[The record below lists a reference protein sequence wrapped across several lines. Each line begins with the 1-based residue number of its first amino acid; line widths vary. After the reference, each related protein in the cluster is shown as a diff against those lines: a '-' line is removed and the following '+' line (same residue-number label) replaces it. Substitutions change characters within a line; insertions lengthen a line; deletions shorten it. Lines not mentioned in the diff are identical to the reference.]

1 MIERAEKR
9 RHCVPSLQGFG
20 TGYATLS
27 FSCFQYEALMAM
39 PTDMMITIRANIT
52 MNVMKPTLIMP
63 QIALNISRTI
73 TAAMPNTSA
82 TANIVHLLP

>member
-1 MIERAEKR
+1 MIGGAEKR

-52 MNVMKPTLIMP
+52 TKVMK
-63 QIALNISRTI
+63 A
-73 TAAMPNTSA
+73 
-82 TANIVHLLP
+82 IVVPMFR